1 MSLEELGARGREEVR
16 RILAEQRAAKQRA
29 SERLLGRSGIPARYR
44 DKTFANY
51 QAGTPEQR
59 RVLGLCRA
67 YAAHVQRAQL
77 GDSLVLVG
85 TPGTGKT
92 HLACAIVAEVL
103 AAGRSALLISMSE
116 ALRLMRASFAPDAAY
131 SEREAIAM
139 LTGVDLLVMD
149 EVGMAIGN
157 DDKRRAM
164 LFDVLDARYS
174 DLRPTVL
181 VSNLSRDELTDYL
194 GERLMDRLCEGGS
207 VLIALDWESYRQRP
221 RRSGSTVLKSV

>member
-1 MSLEELGARGREEVR
+1 MSLEALGARSREEVR
-16 RILAEQRAAKQRA
+16 RMLAERRAAQQRA

-44 DKTFANY
+44 DKTFGNY
-51 QAGTPEQR
+51 QVTTPQQR
-59 RVLGLCRA
+59 RALGVCMA
-67 YAAHVQRAQL
+67 YARLLQEAQQADNL
-77 GDSLVLVG
+77 ILVG

-103 AAGRSALLISMSE
+103 GAGRSALFLSMSE

-131 SEREAIAM
+131 SEPEAIAM
-139 LTGVDLLVMD
+139 LTQVDVLVMD
-149 EVGMAIGN
+149 EVGMAIGSE
-157 DDKRRAM
+157 DKRRAM

-207 VLIALDWESYRQRP
+207 VLIALAWESYRQRP
-221 RRSGSTVLKSV
+221 RSSGSTGLRTV

>member
-1 MSLEELGARGREEVR
+1 M
-16 RILAEQRAAKQRA
+16 LAERRAPQQRA

-44 DKTFANY
+44 NKTFDNY
-51 QAGTPEQR
+51 RAATAEQR

-67 YAAHVQRAQL
+67 YANHVQRAQH
-77 GDSLVLVG
+77 GDSLILVG

-103 AAGRSALLISMSE
+103 AAGRSVLLLSMSE
-116 ALRLMRASFAPDAAY
+116 ALRMMRASFASDAAY
-131 SEREAIAM
+131 SEREAIAL
-139 LTGVDLLVMD
+139 LTRVDLLVMD

-157 DDKRRAM
+157 ADKRRAM

-207 VLIALDWESYRQRP
+207 VLIALAWDSYRQRP
-221 RRSGSTVLKSV
+221 RSSGSTVLTSL